1 MNSSKLKLLL
11 IALFLCANLF
21 FAIRLT
27 DLIESKKYF
36 TEDEIN
42 NAVNVLKTKGIV
54 IDSDTV
60 IKEKNVPVTLKLN
73 FNNSTVEKMA
83 KNIMHSEYGSFN
95 IPSGNNFAND
105 LESFTV
111 YNDYNFLY
119 ERFEHL
125 QTKDGVIDALKNAK
139 SIDKDL
145 QEELTEKLHDYLTA
159 ASSKNIK
166 TTVKIKKHT
175 RKDGL
180 DYIEAQECIN
190 GYEINDALFYMV
202 LSGNKTIFAFGKFY
216 FSDTASEFTTEAHDS
231 IDILFETD
239 KTDSKIIDM
248 SLVYFPVYESTTSY
262 YLTPSYKFVYNDGNF
277 SVYDATSG
285 VKRK

>member
-11 IALFLCANLF
+11 IALFLCINLF

-27 DLIESKKYF
+27 NLIESKKYF
-36 TEDEIN
+36 TEAEIN
-42 NAVNVLKTKGIV
+42 NAVNVLKAKGIDIEV
-54 IDSDTV
+54 ETV
-60 IKEKNVPVTLKLN
+60 LKEKAVPVTLKLN

-105 LESFTV
+105 FESFTV

-119 ERFEHL
+119 ERFEHS
-125 QTKDGVIDALKNAK
+125 QTKDEVIQILKNAE
-139 SIDKDL
+139 ITNEDL
-145 QEELTEKLHDYLTA
+145 QKEFEEKLHDYLTA

-166 TTVKIKKHT
+166 TTVKIKKHI

-180 DYIEAQECIN
+180 DYIEAGECIN

-202 LSGNKTIFAFGKFY
+202 LSKDKTIFAFGKFY
-216 FSDTASEFTTEAHDS
+216 FSDTAAEFTSEAHDS
-231 IDILFETD
+231 VDILFEIDETEA
-239 KTDSKIIDM
+239 KIIDM
-248 SLVYFPVYESTTSY
+248 NLIYFPVYESATSY
-262 YLTPSYKFVYNDGNF
+262 YLTPSYKFTYNDGNF
-277 SVYDATSG
+277 SIYDATSG